1 VLVKSV
7 IEGGNM
13 DEQLTMVFILVES
26 VGILAPLAFI
36 LFHLLR
42 QFLFLP
48 VAIVCIAGGI
58 LFGTVLGTVYSI
70 IGLMLVSVIFYL
82 VVNRMPKT
90 LEKLYRI
97 KVKWFGEYRNLTV
110 GQIAI
115 LRLIPFIHFHLM
127 NFCLMQRKKSF
138 KEYVWGSFYSN
149 IPLAFFY
156 TIFGQ
161 FISRFTPTM
170 ILVILFA
177 LTVFVYLLRE
187 KIAVI
192 QWGEFFKKARAS

>member
-1 VLVKSV
+1 
-7 IEGGNM
+7 M
-13 DEQLTMVFILVES
+13 DEQLTMVFVLVES

-48 VAIVCIAGGI
+48 VVIVCIAGGV
-58 LFGTVLGTVYSI
+58 LFGTVLGTLYSV
-70 IGLMLVSVIFYL
+70 IGLMLVSIMFYF

-90 LEKLYRI
+90 YEKLS
-97 KVKWFGEYRNLTV
+97 KVKEKWFGRYRNLTV
-110 GQIAI
+110 SQIAI

-127 NFCLMQRKKSF
+127 NFCLLQRKKSF
-138 KEYVWGSFYSN
+138 KDYVWGSFYSN
-149 IPLAFFY
+149 LPLAFFY

-170 ILVILFA
+170 IMIILFA
-177 LTVFVYLLRE
+177 LTVLVYLLRE
-187 KIAVI
+187 KMSVI
-192 QWGEFFKKARAS
+192 RWKEFFKVSTSS

>member
-1 VLVKSV
+1 
-7 IEGGNM
+7 
-13 DEQLTMVFILVES
+13 VES

-48 VAIVCIAGGI
+48 VAIVCIAGGV
-58 LFGTVLGTVYSI
+58 LFGTVLGTLYSV
-70 IGLMLVSVIFYL
+70 IGLMLVSIMFYF

-90 LEKLYRI
+90 YEKLS
-97 KVKWFGEYRNLTV
+97 KVKEKWFGRYRNLTV
-110 GQIAI
+110 SQIAI

-127 NFCLMQRKKSF
+127 NFCLLQRKKSF
-138 KEYVWGSFYSN
+138 KDYVWGSFYSN
-149 IPLAFFY
+149 LPLAFFY

-170 ILVILFA
+170 IMIILFA
-177 LTVFVYLLRE
+177 LTVLVYLLRE
-187 KIAVI
+187 KMSVI
-192 QWGEFFKKARAS
+192 RWKEFFKVSTSS

>member
-1 VLVKSV
+1 
-7 IEGGNM
+7 M
-13 DEQLTMVFILVES
+13 DEQLTMVFVLVES

-48 VAIVCIAGGI
+48 VVIVCIAGGV
-58 LFGTVLGTVYSI
+58 LFGTVLGTLYSV
-70 IGLMLVSVIFYL
+70 IGLMLVSIMFYF

-90 LEKLYRI
+90 YEKLS
-97 KVKWFGEYRNLTV
+97 KVKEKWFGRYRNLTV
-110 GQIAI
+110 SQIAI

-127 NFCLMQRKKSF
+127 NFCLLQRKKSF
-138 KEYVWGSFYSN
+138 KDYVWGSFYSN
-149 IPLAFFY
+149 LPLAFFY

-170 ILVILFA
+170 IMIILFA
-177 LTVFVYLLRE
+177 LTVLVYLLRE
-187 KIAVI
+187 KMSII
-192 QWGEFFKKARAS
+192 RWKEFFKVSTSS

>member
-1 VLVKSV
+1 
-7 IEGGNM
+7 M
-13 DEQLTMVFILVES
+13 DEQLTMVFVLVES

-48 VAIVCIAGGI
+48 VVIVCIAGGV
-58 LFGTVLGTVYSI
+58 LFGTVLGTLYSV
-70 IGLMLVSVIFYL
+70 IGLMLVSIMFYF

-90 LEKLYRI
+90 YEKLS
-97 KVKWFGEYRNLTV
+97 KVKEKWFGRYRNLTV
-110 GQIAI
+110 SQIAI

-127 NFCLMQRKKSF
+127 NFCLLQRKKSF
-138 KEYVWGSFYSN
+138 KDYVWGAFYSN
-149 IPLAFFY
+149 LPLAFFY

-170 ILVILFA
+170 IIIILFA
-177 LTVFVYLLRE
+177 LTVLVYLLRE
-187 KIAVI
+187 KMAVI
-192 QWGEFFKKARAS
+192 RWKEFFKVSTSS

>member
-1 VLVKSV
+1 MSVK
-7 IEGGNM
+7 EGGIM

-36 LFHLLR
+36 FFHLLR

-48 VAIVCIAGGI
+48 VAIVCIAGGV
-58 LFGTVLGTVYSI
+58 LFGTVLGTIYSI

-97 KVKWFGEYRNLTV
+97 KIKWFGEYRNLTV
-110 GQIAI
+110 SQIAI

-149 IPLAFFY
+149 LPLAFFY

-177 LTVFVYLLRE
+177 LTVLVYLLRE

-192 QWGEFFKKARAS
+192 QWGEFFKKARAL

>member
-1 VLVKSV
+1 
-7 IEGGNM
+7 M

-36 LFHLLR
+36 FFHLIR

-48 VAIVCIAGGI
+48 VVVVCIAGGV
-58 LFGTVLGTVYSI
+58 LFGTVLGTLYSI
-70 IGLMLVSVIFYL
+70 IGLMLVSIMFYF

-90 LEKLYRI
+90 YEKLSKV

-110 GQIAI
+110 SQIAI

-127 NFCLMQRKKSF
+127 NFCLLQRKKSF
-138 KEYVWGSFYSN
+138 KDYVWGSFYTN
-149 IPLAFFY
+149 LPVAFFY

-170 ILVILFA
+170 ILIILFA
-177 LTVFVYLLRE
+177 LTLLVYLLRE
-187 KIAVI
+187 KMAII
-192 QWGEFFKKARAS
+192 RWKEFFKKTSTS

>member
-1 VLVKSV
+1 
-7 IEGGNM
+7 M